1 MTQNERRIFLIKY
14 LLAENPQYKKIE
26 MPETEDEQKHLLR
39 ALFNMRP
46 PLFVSNDF
54 LTVQNE
60 YLMEE
65 TSKKGITKLSDL
77 TPVFNDDIYLWQGD
91 ITTLECGAIVN
102 AANSALLGCFSP
114 NHSCIDN
121 AIHTFAGVQLRLECD
136 KIMKKQEHDE
146 ETGKAKITDAY
157 NLPCKYIIHTV
168 GPIVQDV
175 LLPQHKELL
184 AGCYNSCLNLAV
196 ENKIDSIAFCCI
208 STGVFGFPQKEAA
221 QIAFKTVQDFKQKTL
236 SKIKVIFNVFTDR
249 DKMIYENLF
258 K

>member
-65 TSKKGITKLSDL
+65 TSKKGIT
-77 TPVFNDDIYLWQGD
+77 NDDIYLWQGD

-121 AIHTFAGVQLRLECD
+121 AIH
-136 KIMKKQEHDE
+136 I
-146 ETGKAKITDAY
+146 
-157 NLPCKYIIHTV
+157 
-168 GPIVQDV
+168 
-175 LLPQHKELL
+175 LL
-184 AGCYNSCLNLAV
+184 
-196 ENKIDSIAFCCI
+196 
-208 STGVFGFPQKEAA
+208 VF
-221 QIAFKTVQDFKQKTL
+221 
-236 SKIKVIFNVFTDR
+236 S
-249 DKMIYENLF
+249 
-258 K
+258 